1 MPDFPIVDSHVH
13 LYDIERLSYAWLQ
26 KVPRINRTY
35 LPKDFD
41 AARGPVQVDGIVFA
55 EVAVDPGKH
64 LAEVEFVEDLARED
78 PRLCGIIAHAP
89 LERGPVVEAD
99 LATLSRNPR
108 VKGVRRLIETEF
120 DYSFCLAPEFL
131 AALRLLP
138 NYGFSFDICVKH
150 WGLVFAIELVK
161 RCPDVSFVLDHLGK
175 PGIRHGLRE
184 PWWGQIRELA
194 RHPNVVCKLSGV
206 VTEADHAHWKRT
218 DVLPYVVHAIDC
230 FGFERMLYGSDWTV
244 SELTHRYPEWVEIV
258 DEAITGAS
266 EDEKRALYRG
276 TAIRTY
282 RLPLKA

>member
-1 MPDFPIVDSHVH
+1 
-13 LYDIERLSYAWLQ
+13 
-26 KVPRINRTY
+26 
-35 LPKDFD
+35 
-41 AARGPVQVDGIVFA
+41 
-55 EVAVDPGKH
+55 VAVDPGKH
-64 LAEVEFVEDLARED
+64 LAEVEFVENLARED

-99 LATLSRNPR
+99 LAALSRNPR

-138 NYGFSFDICVKH
+138 KYCFSFDICVKH

-258 DEAITGAS
+258 DEAIAGAS